1 MKRGIVI
8 AGAAVVGGMG
18 ALVFP
23 AGAYMPGVLVGESP
37 APIVNPTV
45 SPTPSSSATS
55 TQSTQNRTLVG
66 DTINTRYGAVQIQL
80 KVSGTKINSVE
91 ILQAPSGSNARFT
104 NYAIPILIRETIQAQ
119 SANVNSVSGASY
131 TSQGFI
137 QSLQSAF
144 SQM

>member
-1 MKRGIVI
+1 MKRGIFI
-8 AGAAVVGGMG
+8 ASAAVVGGIG
-18 ALVFP
+18 AFVFP

-37 APIVNPTV
+37 APLVNPSG
-45 SPTPSSSATS
+45 SPTPSSSATNP
-55 TQSTQNRTLVG
+55 QSRTLVG

-80 KVSGTKINSVE
+80 KVSGTTIDAVE

-104 NYAIPILIRETIQAQ
+104 NYAIPILIRETLKAQ

>member
-1 MKRGIVI
+1 
-8 AGAAVVGGMG
+8 
-18 ALVFP
+18 
-23 AGAYMPGVLVGESP
+23 
-37 APIVNPTV
+37 VNPSG
-45 SPTPSSSATS
+45 SPTPSSSATNP
-55 TQSTQNRTLVG
+55 QSRTLVG

-80 KVSGTKINSVE
+80 KVSGTTIDAVE

-104 NYAIPILIRETIQAQ
+104 NYAIPILIRETLKAQ